1 MHQQG
6 WYREQCLVPF
16 YGRAFF
22 IVKKVCETIFQYVL
36 TVKIE
41 EVFYKMKEQLQ
52 SIAQKGIDKV
62 KEIKNLKELQD
73 VQVEYLGRKG
83 SITEVLRGMGKLS
96 KEERPIIGELANKV
110 RQKLQAAL
118 DEKKEALEQ
127 IELEKQLEKEA
138 IDVTLPGRAV
148 NVGGKHILTSI
159 IEEIEDL
166 FIGLGYE
173 VREGPE
179 VETDYYNFEA
189 LNLPKGHPARD
200 MQDSF
205 YITNELL
212 MRTHTSP
219 VQARTMRSLDGQ
231 EPIRMICPGKVYRR
245 DNDDATHSHQFTQI
259 EGLYVDKNVRMSD
272 LKGTLDLFA
281 KKMFGADR
289 EIRLRPSYFPFTE
302 PSVEMDISCKVC
314 SGDGCSVCKQTGWI
328 EILGAGMV
336 HPKVLEMAGY
346 DPKVYTGF
354 AFGMGPD
361 RIAMLKYGIDDI
373 RRFYTNDIRF
383 LKQFYEA

>member
-1 MHQQG
+1 MQ
-6 WYREQCLVPF
+6 
-16 YGRAFF
+16 
-22 IVKKVCETIFQYVL
+22 
-36 TVKIE
+36 
-41 EVFYKMKEQLQ
+41 EQLKKLEQ
-52 SIAQKGIDKV
+52 EATEKV
-62 KEIKNLKELQD
+62 TNAEDLKVLQD
-73 VQVEYLGRKG
+73 IQVAYLGRKG

-110 RQKLQAAL
+110 RTTIQTAI
-118 DEKKEALEQ
+118 DEKKQLLERA
-127 IELEKQLEKEA
+127 ELEKQLKKET
-138 IDVTLPGRAV
+138 IDVTLPGRSV
-148 NVGGKHILTSI
+148 QFGGEHILTSI
-159 IEEIEDL
+159 IEDIEDL

-212 MRTHTSP
+212 LRTHTSP
-219 VQARTMRSLDGQ
+219 VQARTMSALDGA

-272 LKGTLDLFA
+272 LKGTLDLLA
-281 KKMFGADR
+281 KHMFGADR
-289 EIRLRPSYFPFTE
+289 DIRLRPSFFPFTE

-314 SGDGCSVCKQTGWI
+314 AGKGCSVCKRTGWI

-346 DPKVYTGF
+346 DPKEYTGF

-373 RRFYTNDIRF
+373 RRFYTNDTRF
-383 LKQFYEA
+383 LKQFHEA